1 MAQPLPTQ
9 VEHLQSFHGPI
20 TDHFEIGNVLGT
32 GAFSKVFRGK
42 PIASPDTTVALKIVD
57 FNGFREGPTRD
68 RQRLLLEAEIA
79 LLDSI
84 EGHLPNH
91 PNLAK
96 VTGVVREGSR
106 VCIVMEEL
114 KGKELFDRIVE
125 RNKFTE
131 ADAAQLMRTVMMTLK
146 DLHKS
151 GVLHRDLKP
160 ENLIYADSSPQSN
173 IKVTDFG
180 LGLRLGMDDPHGNS
194 VVGTAGYV
202 APEILTKRQYGPS
215 NDVWSMGVILYI
227 LLCGYRGRFQFHEKE
242 WLGVTDAAKA
252 LILNMLKVNVEE
264 RYTVDQVL
272 EDPWIAANTSTA
284 ELTGAVSRL
293 RTFNAKRKL
302 RAAAMAVMI
311 GARFSVKRRLVD
323 IVEASPAAVFNIEQL

>member
-1 MAQPLPTQ
+1 
-9 VEHLQSFHGPI
+9 
-20 TDHFEIGNVLGT
+20 
-32 GAFSKVFRGK
+32 
-42 PIASPDTTVALKIVD
+42 
-57 FNGFREGPTRD
+57 
-68 RQRLLLEAEIA
+68 
-79 LLDSI
+79 
-84 EGHLPNH
+84 
-91 PNLAK
+91 
-96 VTGVVREGSR
+96 
-106 VCIVMEEL
+106 MEEL

-227 LLCGYRGRFQFHEKE
+227 LLCGYPPFHATSNAVLFEQIKRGRFQFHEKE